1 MIPDAYREF
10 FVASAGVT
18 GALIGLL
25 FVAVSV
31 STERSEDA
39 ATRVEFQSRSA
50 AALLVFTNALLIS
63 MAALVPGVSLGW
75 WAIASGAVVLTFAIA
90 TIRSTVTVVR
100 PLRANV
106 GWVWLVVGLFV
117 IAGCELYVGVQLVRA
132 FHPDAVRTLSY
143 VVIGD
148 LAFGIARAWQLVG
161 LRDTG
166 VVTSLRILLGREAH
180 SSPHVDGERPAT

>member
-1 MIPDAYREF
+1 MHT
-10 FVASAGVT
+10 ASSSLPRPVSQ

-63 MAALVPGVSLGW
+63 MAALVPGGEPGLVGDRVRRRRPDVRHRHHPFHRDCGSSVAGKCGLG
-75 WAIASGAVVLTFAIA
+75 VVGRRIVRDRRL
-90 TIRSTVTVVR
+90 RVVR
-100 PLRANV
+100 GGGTARPSV
-106 GWVWLVVGLFV
+106 SP
-117 IAGCELYVGVQLVRA
+117 GCGTY
-132 FHPDAVRTLSY
+132 LSY

-180 SSPHVDGERPAT
+180 SSPHVDGGERPAT